1 MYNTYTGTDL
11 ALVDLV
17 FVTPVSSRA
26 RWRLQILN
34 VNLKKKERIIYLALH
49 WFLIFQE
56 KEDVSEERLAIQV
69 EILLVLLSEL
79 EDQKHLTSPA
89 H

>member
-1 MYNTYTGTDL
+1 
-11 ALVDLV
+11 
-17 FVTPVSSRA
+17 
-26 RWRLQILN
+26 
-34 VNLKKKERIIYLALH
+34 LKKKERIIYLALH

-69 EILLVLLSEL
+69 EVLLVLLSEL
-79 EDQKHLTSPA
+79 EDQKHLTSLA